1 MSVLIKLTRLNG
13 NTFYLNA
20 FLIETV
26 ESFPDTTVLL
36 TNGKRYVV
44 REDVETLVSL
54 TKQFYRDI
62 RMITIDQRKEETG
75 LEKNS

>member
-1 MSVLIKLTRLNG
+1 MIKLTRLNG

-26 ESFPDTTVLL
+26 ESFPDTTILL

-44 REDVETLVSL
+44 SEDAETLVSL